1 MSENYV
7 IFTKT
12 EWRVSL
18 ASFQDKFQAQGQG
31 RGRDQ
36 GHDQG

>member
-1 MSENYV
+1 MSEDYV

-18 ASFQDKFQAQGQG
+18 AGLQDKFQAQGQG
-31 RGRDQ
+31 RSRDQGRDQ
-36 GHDQG
+36 D